1 MILDRLFFSKKS
13 CIGKMSD
20 EFLDSWDKELKNTG
34 VNLRE
39 VLIDE
44 YARKFFQLITQCKFT
59 VNRQIIH
66 KTVPLREKIIF
77 RNRKKI

>member
-34 VNLRE
+34 VNL
-39 VLIDE
+39 IDE
-44 YARKFFQLITQCKFT
+44 YARKLFQLITQCKFT